1 MSGSTQG
8 PVEETVSA
16 TTDGAPLGAAPVS
29 LHLVQLRNG
38 GIICMRPALQRLS
51 GQCLEQLQS
60 A

>member
-29 LHLVQLRNG
+29 LHLEQPRNG
-38 GIICMRPALQRLS
+38 GYTESAFNPLPAADNDLILV
-51 GQCLEQLQS
+51 
-60 A
+60 